1 MEAEDGCK
9 IKLTFEQFELEDYRC
24 KYDYLTISGTPG
36 PVAEEPKK
44 YCGTSISPSTT
55 FSSIGNTMNVTF
67 VYDYIYSYP
76 GFKATWESI
85 LNTNEE

>member
-9 IKLTFEQFELEDYRC
+9 IKLTFEQFELEDYGC
-24 KYDYLTISGTPG
+24 KYDNLTISGT
-36 PVAEEPKK
+36 AEEPKT

-55 FSSIGNTMNVTF
+55 FSSIGNTLNVTF

-76 GFKATWESI
+76 GFKATWESV
-85 LNTNEE
+85 LNTEKE